1 MNEHSQG
8 KGGQQFLFMHMK
20 YVQQMTQLEKNQN
33 YFVGSNGGTGNL
45 FFNYVLYHMFTLFSV
60 TSIDE
65 NVSFWTNM
73 ILLRFLNKEISKM
86 FITEIHQILS
96 SII

>member
-33 YFVGSNGGTGNL
+33 YFVGSNGGMENL
-45 FFNYVLYHMFTLFSV
+45 LTMYCITSSLYSVLQV
-60 TSIDE
+60 
-65 NVSFWTNM
+65 
-73 ILLRFLNKEISKM
+73 LLKM
-86 FITEIHQILS
+86 FHSELI
-96 SII
+96 

>member
-33 YFVGSNGGTGNL
+33 CFVGSNGGMENL
-45 FFNYVLYHMFTLFSV
+45 FFNYVLYHIFTLLSV
-60 TSIDE
+60 TNIDE

-73 ILLRFLNKEISKM
+73 ILLRFLNKEISK
-86 FITEIHQILS
+86 IL
-96 SII
+96 